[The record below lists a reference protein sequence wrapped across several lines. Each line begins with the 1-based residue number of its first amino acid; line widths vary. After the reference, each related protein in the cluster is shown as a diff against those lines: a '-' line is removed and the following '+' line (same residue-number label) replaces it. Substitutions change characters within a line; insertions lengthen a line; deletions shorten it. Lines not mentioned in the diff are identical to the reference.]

1 VRITV
6 SEKVD
11 TQLARGFL
19 LDRARVQS
27 SKKASCSTLVISAG
41 LTSNK
46 RRRLGSRVGCKPRQS
61 LSHTDSDMAGA
72 HESEDDDEDS
82 HCDNLD
88 GYGQRQNNSGPF
100 QIKVEAAICNYK
112 Y

>member
-1 VRITV
+1 METRVQITV

-11 TQLARGFL
+11 SRLARGFL

-46 RRRLGSRVGCKPRQS
+46 RRRLGSRVGCKHYGFENR
-61 LSHTDSDMAGA
+61 A
-72 HESEDDDEDS
+72 
-82 HCDNLD
+82 NLL
-88 GYGQRQNNSGPF
+88 
-100 QIKVEAAICNYK
+100 K
-112 Y
+112 